1 MGTYIR
7 PFVYLFS
14 FQIFF
19 VFKNRMTR
27 FFAAPLQ
34 RQLSHFVKK
43 VVAQIRE
50 RIDSL
55 EVRSTMHE
63 QMSNLKR
70 YNAYKKRRKVGKEE
84 MNQGRKEGRKEG
96 RMEGRKE
103 GREEGRKER

>member
-1 MGTYIR
+1 
-7 PFVYLFS
+7 
-14 FQIFF
+14 
-19 VFKNRMTR
+19 MTR
-27 FFAAPLQ
+27 FFARLLR
-34 RQLSHFVKK
+34 RQLCHFVQE

-55 EVRSTMHE
+55 VVRSTIHE

-96 RMEGRKE
+96 RTRDEKKFPGAK
-103 GREEGRKER
+103 